1 MSSTTITA
9 SRILNKL
16 QIDEPTIDVLSESAL
31 HMIKKNMSNDALA
44 EYSNDINTL
53 IEIYRNYQAK
63 KEKLRFSEDKIKIVY
78 SLLRFIANPFEFIN
92 AKNFM
97 NIETSDPTHSYLQ
110 KEVIKL
116 GLAYIKKDIIE
127 YKANKQHLTSTK
139 KRKDV
144 ILY

>member
-44 EYSNDINTL
+44 EYSDDINVL

-63 KEKLRFSEDKIKIVY
+63 KEKPRFPEDKIKIVY

-97 NIETSDPTHSYLQ
+97 NIETNDPTHSYLQ

-116 GLAYIKKDIIE
+116 GLAYIRQNIIE
-127 YKANKQHLTSTK
+127 YKANRQHLKSN
-139 KRKDV
+139 KRRNGELV
-144 ILY
+144 Y

>member
-1 MSSTTITA
+1 MLSTTIIAT
-9 SRILNKL
+9 RILNKL

-44 EYSNDINTL
+44 EYSDDIDTL

-63 KEKLRFSEDKIKIVY
+63 KEKPRFPKDKIKIVY
-78 SLLRFIANPFEFIN
+78 SLLRFITNPFEFIN

-116 GLAYIKKDIIE
+116 GLAYIRQNIIE
-127 YKANKQHLTSTK
+127 YKANRQHLKSNK
-139 KRKDV
+139 KRNSELV
-144 ILY
+144 Y